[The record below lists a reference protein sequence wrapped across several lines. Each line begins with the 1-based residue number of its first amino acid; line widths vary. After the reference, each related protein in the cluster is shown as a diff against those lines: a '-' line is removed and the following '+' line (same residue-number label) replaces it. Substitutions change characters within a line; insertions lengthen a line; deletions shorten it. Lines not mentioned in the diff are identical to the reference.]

1 MTYPITENG
10 KAKNAV
16 VNERECFRK
25 YHPEI
30 GELLD
35 RLTIL
40 QLKEVKV
47 PETKEQVSQEIDDIV
62 HDINCI
68 MTNTQKQI
76 TAQFLRDLVIL
87 AQFNAHIWYNESE
100 ARKGNKDGNL
110 LFLTHSINGIRVEAR
125 NRLQRLFDG
134 RIEKKVDCLAAEFK
148 DQWSPSGY

>member
-1 MTYPITENG
+1 M
-10 KAKNAV
+10 
-16 VNERECFRK
+16 
-25 YHPEI
+25 
-30 GELLD
+30 D

-47 PETKEQVSQEIDDIV
+47 PETKAQISQEIKEIV

-68 MTNTQKQI
+68 LTNSQKGI
-76 TAQFLRDLVIL
+76 TADFLRDLIIL

-100 ARKGNKDGNL
+100 ARKGNQDGNL

-134 RIEKKVDCLAAEFK
+134 RIEKKVDCLAAEYK
-148 DQWSPSGY
+148 EQWLPSGY

>member
-1 MTYPITENG
+1 MAITQNESAATEN
-10 KAKNAV
+10 K
-16 VNERECFRK
+16 CSRK
-25 YHPEI
+25 YHLEV

-47 PETKEQVSQEIDDIV
+47 PETKEQVAKEIEEIV

-68 MTNTQKQI
+68 ISNSQKQM
-76 TAQFLRDLVIL
+76 TAQFLRDLIIL

-134 RIEKKVDCLAAEFK
+134 RIEKKVDCLAAEYK
-148 DQWSPSGY
+148 EQWSPSGY

>member
-1 MTYPITENG
+1 MTYPVTAPAEKKNG
-10 KAKNAV
+10 VTPDHK
-16 VNERECFRK
+16 CLRK

-47 PETKEQVSQEIDDIV
+47 PETKEQVSQEIDEIV

-68 MTNTQKQI
+68 ITNSQKQI
-76 TAQFLRDLVIL
+76 TAQFLRDLIIL

-148 DQWSPSGY
+148 EQWSPSGY

>member
-1 MTYPITENG
+1 MINSIAEPIV
-10 KAKNAV
+10 AKNG
-16 VNERECFRK
+16 NTHETKCFRK
-25 YHPEI
+25 YHLEI

-47 PETKEQVSQEIDDIV
+47 PETKEQVTKEIEDIM

-68 MTNTQKQI
+68 MTNSQKQV
-76 TAQFLRDLVIL
+76 TAQFLRDLIIL

-125 NRLQRLFDG
+125 NRLQKLFDG
-134 RIEKKVDCLAAEFK
+134 RIEKKIDCLAAEYRE
-148 DQWSPSGY
+148 QWAPSGY

>member
-1 MTYPITENG
+1 MTYPVTEPTASTNG
-10 KAKNAV
+10 NI
-16 VNERECFRK
+16 NENKCFRK
-25 YHPEI
+25 YHLQI

-40 QLKEVKV
+40 QLKEVKL
-47 PETKEQVSQEIDDIV
+47 PETKEQVTQEIEEII

-68 MTNTQKQI
+68 ITNSRKQI
-76 TAQFLRDLVIL
+76 TAQFLRDLIIL

-134 RIEKKVDCLAAEFK
+134 RIEKKVDCLAAEYK
-148 DQWSPSGY
+148 EQWSPSGY

>member
-1 MTYPITENG
+1 MTYPVTESIVKNTNG
-10 KAKNAV
+10 TESK
-16 VNERECFRK
+16 CSRK
-25 YHPEI
+25 YHLEV

-47 PETKEQVSQEIDDIV
+47 PETKEQVQQEIEEIV

-68 MTNTQKQI
+68 ITNSHKQI
-76 TAQFLRDLVIL
+76 TAQFLRDLIIL

-110 LFLTHSINGIRVEAR
+110 LLLTHSINGIRVEAR

-148 DQWSPSGY
+148 EQWSPSGY

>member
-1 MTYPITENG
+1 MINSITEPIA
-10 KAKNAV
+10 AKNG
-16 VNERECFRK
+16 NTQETKCFRK
-25 YHPEI
+25 YHLEI

-47 PETKEQVSQEIDDIV
+47 PETKEQVTKEIEDIM

-68 MTNTQKQI
+68 ITNSQKQV
-76 TAQFLRDLVIL
+76 TAQFLRDLIIL

-110 LFLTHSINGIRVEAR
+110 LFLTHSINGVRVEAR
-125 NRLQRLFDG
+125 NRLQKLFDG
-134 RIEKKVDCLAAEFK
+134 RIEKKVDCLAAEFRE
-148 DQWSPSGY
+148 QWSPSGY